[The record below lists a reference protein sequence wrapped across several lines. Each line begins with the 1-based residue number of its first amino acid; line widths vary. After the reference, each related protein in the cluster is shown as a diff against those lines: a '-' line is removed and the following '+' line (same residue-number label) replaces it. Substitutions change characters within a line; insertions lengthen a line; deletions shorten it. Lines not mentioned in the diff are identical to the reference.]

1 MEGNMDEVLDD
12 LPPDVRAEAARIAAK
27 AGLRAD
33 DPAWVL
39 ARLIAESQLEVLSR
53 TDSLPAR
60 IDEAGQR
67 FGQALA
73 GVATPVV
80 EALGKVEVVV
90 QRQLSDIDKKLDQ
103 AASKKVDSVTGI
115 WADAAHLEVQK
126 RLKNEGR
133 RSVLIW
139 GIAGAAV
146 AVAMMVVGGL
156 VWNVAIKTGSVYEC
170 QTFHGELWC
179 RVRN

>member
-39 ARLIAESQLEVLSR
+39 ARLIAESQHEVLSR
-53 TDSLPAR
+53 TDSLPSR
-60 IDEAGQR
+60 IDEAGKR

-73 GVATPVV
+73 GVASPVA

-90 QRQLSDIDKKLDQ
+90 QRQLSDIDRKLDQ
-103 AASKKVDSVTGI
+103 AAKGKADSVAGL
-115 WADAAHLEVQK
+115 WAAAAHKEVHK
-126 RLKNEGR
+126 RLKNEGK

-139 GIAGAAV
+139 GIAGAAM
-146 AVAMMVVGGL
+146 AVAMMVAGGL
-156 VWNVAIKTGSVYEC
+156 IWNIAIKSGSVFEC
-170 QTFHGELWC
+170 QTFQGELWC
-179 RVRN
+179 RVKN

>member
-39 ARLIAESQLEVLSR
+39 ARLIAESQIEVLSR
-53 TDSLPAR
+53 TDSLPSR

-67 FGQALA
+67 LGQALA
-73 GVATPVV
+73 GVATPVA
-80 EALGKVEVVV
+80 EALGKVESVI
-90 QRQLSDIDKKLDQ
+90 QKQLGDIDKKMDQ
-103 AASKKVDSVTGI
+103 AASKKVDSVTGV
-115 WADAAHLEVQK
+115 WADAAHKEVQK
-126 RLKNEGR
+126 RLKNEGN

-146 AVAMMVVGGL
+146 AIAMMVVGGL
-156 VWNVAIKTGSVYEC
+156 VWNIAIKSGSVYEC
-170 QTFHGELWC
+170 QTFKGELWC
-179 RVRN
+179 RVKN